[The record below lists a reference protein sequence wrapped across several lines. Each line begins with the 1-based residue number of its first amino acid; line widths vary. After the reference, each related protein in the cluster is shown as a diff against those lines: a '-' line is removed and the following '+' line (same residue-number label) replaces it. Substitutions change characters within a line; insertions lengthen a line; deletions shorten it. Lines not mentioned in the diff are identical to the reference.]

1 MTSKKTKELIK
12 RLKACLPYILTGAIT
27 LALVFFGSLD
37 KTNAGMSLSLDT
49 FAESGYNVSVDQVSA
64 MYVVADVSNALNLAS
79 APDVASNYV
88 IVTSM
93 REVGQ
98 SATGK
103 IEKPTITDLV
113 VSRGVLTHIVAE
125 GETMDSIAAKYGI
138 STDHIRWSNGRKNK
152 NVGVG
157 ELLYI
162 PSVPGIVYTVKANQ
176 TVEQIAST
184 YGSSA
189 AEIIALND
197 LETTGL
203 TAGTRILIKGG
214 SLPEKERPEYV
225 PPAPRRTVYTYT
237 TLGNTAARQ
246 DIQVLGYFY
255 NLGGPYGRGQC
266 TQWAWYKRQSINPVP
281 ANWGN
286 ANTWAARA
294 AAQGYTVVRG
304 KPVAGAIFQN
314 SSGWYGHVGFVESV
328 NPDGSFVGSEM
339 NYGYQ
344 PYRAIRSTIPAAA
357 AANMNY
363 IYP

>member
-1 MTSKKTKELIK
+1 MERGILAQLKDGAGFSKGQRRI
-12 RLKACLPYILTGAIT
+12 AAYILENYDKAAFMTASRLGQ
-27 LALVFFGSLD
+27 LAGVSESTVVRFASELGYD
-37 KTNAGMSLSLDT
+37 GYPGMRKALQDT
-49 FAESGYNVSVDQVSA
+49 IRSRLTSVQRIE
-64 MYVVADVSNALNLAS
+64 VA
-79 APDVASNYV
+79 
-88 IVTSM
+88 
-93 REVGQ
+93 R
-98 SATGK
+98 
-103 IEKPTITDLV
+103 
-113 VSRGVLTHIVAE
+113 
-125 GETMDSIAAKYGI
+125 ETMDEENVLESVLMADIDKL
-138 STDHIRWSNGRKNK
+138 HITLDECSRESF
-152 NVGVG
+152 
-157 ELLYI
+157 
-162 PSVPGIVYTVKANQ
+162 NQ